1 MAEIIRLT
9 HEEVN
14 SPAWKKVKAW
24 TEQKLTQL
32 RVDLESDQTP
42 ERTSKLRGQI
52 RSLVLL
58 SALETPAPASVDD
71 DAE

>member
-1 MAEIIRLT
+1 MAEITRLT
-9 HEEVN
+9 HEEIN
-14 SPAWKKVKAW
+14 SSAWKKIKAW
-24 TEQKLTQL
+24 AEQELAQL
-32 RVDLESDQTP
+32 RVSLEADQTP

-58 SALETPAPASVDD
+58 LALESPAPAIVDD